1 MGNPADP
8 ALFQDPKEDAMTDP
22 ATNSKTALIGEL
34 NGLLADHFALFI
46 KTKNFH
52 WHVKGPRF
60 HDLHLLF
67 DTHALEVRDQI
78 DLIAERVRKL
88 DADTL
93 TSLGTVT
100 KATQIK
106 DQDSTTLAAE
116 DMIAELLSDNQ
127 TLIKRLKG
135 MKDLAEQAGDNAT
148 DGLLDDWTDM
158 AEQRAWF
165 LRSLL
170 A

>member
-1 MGNPADP
+1 
-8 ALFQDPKEDAMTDP
+8 MTDA
-22 ATNSKTALIGEL
+22 ATNSKAALIGEL

-52 WHVKGPRF
+52 WHVRGPRF

>member
-1 MGNPADP
+1 
-8 ALFQDPKEDAMTDP
+8 MTDP
-22 ATNSKTALIGEL
+22 ATNSKAALIGEL

-106 DQDSTTLAAE
+106 DQDSTKVAAE